1 VVVVTEESISFRS
14 GSVPVISE
22 YYEGLII
29 PIYNIGLG
37 SASFLSVI
45 SWWEEKIIQKK
56 SIIICFIINY
66 PYLCTRF

>member
-1 VVVVTEESISFRS
+1 MTEESISFRS
-14 GSVPVISE
+14 GSVPVIPE
-22 YYEGLII
+22 FYEGLII

-37 SASFLSVI
+37 SASFLPVI
-45 SWWEEKIIQKK
+45 SWQEGKNNSKK

>member
-1 VVVVTEESISFRS
+1 VSEESGSFRS
-14 GSVPVISE
+14 GSVPVIPE
-22 YYEGLII
+22 FYEGIII

-37 SASFLSVI
+37 SGSFLSVI
-45 SWWEEKIIQKK
+45 SWQKEKIIQKK